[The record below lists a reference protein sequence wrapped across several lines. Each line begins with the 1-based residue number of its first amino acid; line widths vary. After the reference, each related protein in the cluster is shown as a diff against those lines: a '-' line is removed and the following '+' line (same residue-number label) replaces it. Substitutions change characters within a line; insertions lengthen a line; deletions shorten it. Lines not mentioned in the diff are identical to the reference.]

1 MLSESE
7 LLRAI
12 DELEDSAPTFQNC
25 QKMATFY
32 TLLNSMYRSGEKI
45 GVQKIETEHEE
56 VIGNHGDSEFLRMI
70 DGMDSREAWMIIDEL
85 MDAIQVLQPRL
96 YDSVMRRLRGE
107 A

>member
-1 MLSESE
+1 MLSKNE
-7 LLRAI
+7 LLKAI

-32 TLLNSMYRSGEKI
+32 TLLNAMYRSGNEQQ
-45 GVQKIETEHEE
+45 VTTVREE
-56 VIGNHGDSEFLRMI
+56 VIGDHGDSEFLRML
-70 DGMDSREAWMIIDEL
+70 DGMPSDMAWAIVDEL
-85 MDAIQVLQPRL
+85 MDAVRVLQPRL